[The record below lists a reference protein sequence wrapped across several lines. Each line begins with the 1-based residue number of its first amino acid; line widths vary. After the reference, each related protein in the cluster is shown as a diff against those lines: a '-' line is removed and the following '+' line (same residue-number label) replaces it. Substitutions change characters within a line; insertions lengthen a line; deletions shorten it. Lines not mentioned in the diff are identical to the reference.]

1 MKNENRFYQDLKPFL
16 SCKDFTVSGEEY
28 DVVLNEKYNMLV
40 TQPVPFDLGSYYESE
55 NYISHTDSKK
65 SLFDK
70 VYQFVKKQ
78 YLQKKLT
85 LINSFKTEQKTIL
98 DVGAGTGD
106 FLNICKNNN
115 WEVFGTEPNSSARNL
130 AKEKGV
136 ALEKDLSFYQNKK
149 FDVIT
154 LWHVLEHVRDLS
166 NFIKQLKQLLKP
178 NGRLVIAVPNFK
190 SYDAKH
196 YKQFWAAFDVPRHL
210 FHFSQ
215 EAIQKLFLE
224 VNMKVEKTL
233 PMKYDS
239 YYVSLLSEKYKSG
252 KSNPLKSFWIGFK
265 SNQKAKRSSEYSS
278 LIYVIKNN

>member
-78 YLQKKLT
+78 SLQKKLT